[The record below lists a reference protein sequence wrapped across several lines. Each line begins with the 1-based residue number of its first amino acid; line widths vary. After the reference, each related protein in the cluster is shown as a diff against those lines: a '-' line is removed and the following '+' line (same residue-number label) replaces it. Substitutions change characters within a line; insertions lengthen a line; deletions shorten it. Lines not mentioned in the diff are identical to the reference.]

1 MSRIIQ
7 QLNILIELE
16 TAIPKPAKI
25 TITPTRI
32 KIKSNESDNAAFRNQ
47 VEAVNQILDKQGL
60 LPFNV
65 EIIPHG

>member
-7 QLNILIELE
+7 QLNLLIELE
-16 TAIPKPAKI
+16 TVIPKPAKI

-32 KIKSNESDNAAFRNQ
+32 KIKSNEFINPAFYKQ
-47 VEAVNQILDKQGL
+47 VEAVNQIMDKQGL
-60 LPFNV
+60 LPFTV